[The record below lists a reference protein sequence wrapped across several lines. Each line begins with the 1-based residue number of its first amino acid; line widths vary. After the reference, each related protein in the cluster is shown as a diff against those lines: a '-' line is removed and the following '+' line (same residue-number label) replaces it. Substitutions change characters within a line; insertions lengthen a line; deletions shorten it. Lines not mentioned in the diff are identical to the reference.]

1 MDLVPHI
8 PHLHG
13 LDIQLLKM
21 HIDSEPTLDTPRT
34 ELPQT
39 NGHVYGLSHPE
50 NATDAHAPPNGLT
63 NGYGPPRPS
72 TYV

>member
-13 LDIQLLKM
+13 LDLQFLKM
-21 HIDSEPTLDTPRT
+21 HIDQEAR
-34 ELPQT
+34 T
-39 NGHVYGLSHPE
+39 NGHGPME
-50 NATDAHAPPNGLT
+50 GLT
-63 NGYGPPRPS
+63 NGYRPS

>member
-13 LDIQLLKM
+13 LDIQFLKM
-21 HIDSEPTLDTPRT
+21 HIDREPSFNPASQPSLS
-34 ELPQT
+34 
-39 NGHVYGLSHPE
+39 NGHIDGPHEKPGPYYE
-50 NATDAHAPPNGLT
+50 QTLT
-63 NGYGPPRPS
+63 NGYAHSRPS

>member
-13 LDIQLLKM
+13 LDLQFLKM
-21 HIDSEPTLDTPRT
+21 HIDQEPTAPLAFSF
-34 ELPQT
+34 PQA
-39 NGHVYGLSHPE
+39 NGHISGPSHVEDTAGL
-50 NATDAHAPPNGLT
+50 PNGVQGLT
-63 NGYGPPRPS
+63 NGYGHRPS

>member
-13 LDIQLLKM
+13 LDIQFLKM
-21 HIDSEPTLDTPRT
+21 HIDQEPKPQPVL
-34 ELPQT
+34 ELPQA
-39 NGHVYGLSHPE
+39 NGHISGTPIEEAPGLLGG
-50 NATDAHAPPNGLT
+50 NGLT
-63 NGYGPPRPS
+63 NGYGHSRPS

>member
-13 LDIQLLKM
+13 LDIQFLKM
-21 HIDSEPTLDTPRT
+21 HIDQEPILNPALQLSQPNGFINGPPHIGKPA
-34 ELPQT
+34 LPYEQ
-39 NGHVYGLSHPE
+39 
-50 NATDAHAPPNGLT
+50 GLT
-63 NGYGPPRPS
+63 NGHGHSQPS